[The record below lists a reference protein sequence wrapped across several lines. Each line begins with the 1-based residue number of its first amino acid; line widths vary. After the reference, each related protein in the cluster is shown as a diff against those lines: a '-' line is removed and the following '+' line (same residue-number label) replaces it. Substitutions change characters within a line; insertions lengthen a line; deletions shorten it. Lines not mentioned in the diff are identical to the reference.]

1 MAALATA
8 SLLLVGGCADD
19 LQVGTIGYVEGF
31 SGVIAADEPQAV
43 LVGRDVLSAGGL
55 AFDAAVAMGFTLAVT
70 LPSSAGLG
78 GGGIC
83 LSYDAEA
90 DAVQALEFLP
100 NASTLPGPKGSMAVP
115 ALARGL
121 FALHARSGSL
131 RWETLVAP
139 AENLARFGFPA
150 SRALVQRMAD
160 FPRGPDTAA
169 SSFAAGLVEGQKIAL
184 HNLAGSLGRIRQRGP
199 GEMHDGTMAREMV
212 EAASM
217 AGFGLT
223 LQDLRNELPRED
235 RSKVR
240 EEGYQ
245 EVHTFGAP
253 NLGSPSV
260 ESAPGSTGYVV
271 ADSLGNGVACVL
283 SMGRPFGT
291 GIEMPNQGFLISPP
305 PAVGGSGE
313 ALATLLKVNRNV
325 HAFHLGIAAGGR
337 GASGIVEAL
346 SAAILAAGEGT
357 PLQSVVNNQAVAAP
371 ARVNVASC
379 PGGIPRNPET
389 CAAAVDPRG
398 AGYGLRAGK

>member
-1 MAALATA
+1 
-8 SLLLVGGCADD
+8 
-19 LQVGTIGYVEGF
+19 VGTIGYVEGF

-78 GGGIC
+78 GGGLC

-90 DAVQALEFLP
+90 DSIEALEFLP
-100 NASTLPGPKGSMAVP
+100 NASTLPGPKGTMAVP

-150 SRALVQRMAD
+150 SRALAQRMVD
-160 FPRGPDTAA
+160 FPRGPDTAD
-169 SSFAAGLVEGQKIAL
+169 SFFAAGLVEGQKIAP

-212 EAASM
+212 DAASM

-223 LQDLRNELPRED
+223 LQDLRSELPREQQ
-235 RSKVR
+235 SQVR
-240 EEGYQ
+240 EDGYE
-245 EVHTFGAP
+245 EVHTFGVP
-253 NLGSPSV
+253 SLGPPPL

-291 GIEMPNQGFLISPP
+291 GIEMPNQGFLISPAP
-305 PAVGGSGE
+305 GAGGSGE

-325 HAFHLGIAAGGR
+325 HAFHLGIAAGGQ

-346 SAAILAAGEGT
+346 SAAILAAGKET
-357 PLQSVVNNQAVAAP
+357 PLQSVVNNQAAVAP
-371 ARVNVASC
+371 ARVNLASC
-379 PGGIPRNPET
+379 PGGIPRNPENCT
-389 CAAAVDPRG
+389 AAVDPRG